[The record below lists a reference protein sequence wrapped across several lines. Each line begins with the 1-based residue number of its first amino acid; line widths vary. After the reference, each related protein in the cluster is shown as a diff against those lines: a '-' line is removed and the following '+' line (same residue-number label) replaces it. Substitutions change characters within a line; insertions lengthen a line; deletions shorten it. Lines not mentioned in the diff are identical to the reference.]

1 LAGLAAGEQEAG
13 AVTEPADTR
22 VTIGDCWDAIDTAS
36 IQPKGVGLGSA
47 FFALSDGTYLKMPDR
62 SFVDAGEASNETL
75 TALASL
81 GVHPTASGRYTVP
94 NGVGPGF
101 VTMRWGWVRSAPAT
115 S

>member
-1 LAGLAAGEQEAG
+1 LEAG

-36 IQPKGVGLGSA
+36 IQPNGVGQGSA
-47 FFALSDGTYLKMPDR
+47 FFTLSDGTYLKMPDR
-62 SFVDAGEASNETL
+62 SFVDAGKASNETL

-81 GVHPTASGRYTVP
+81 GVHPTASGRYAVP